1 MEWTTTYILSQ
12 VFTII
17 MYMFLGT
24 TYFVKSRKTIL
35 FLSFTSLFSEM
46 VAFIFLQAWTG
57 LAMCI
62 VAIIRNIVFLID
74 EKKNGKN
81 DKITKKDIYI
91 LIAIYVITIALTIPS
106 YVGFLSLLSV
116 FATSIYTYS
125 IWQKNVITYKLFGI
139 LSSGIWI
146 SYHVYTK
153 NISAIILEGSLLVAS
168 ACGYILALKKIKS
181 NENKK

>member
-17 MYMFLGT
+17 MYTLLGT

-35 FLSFTSLFSEM
+35 FLSFASLFSEM
-46 VAFIFLQAWTG
+46 IAFAFLQAWTG

-74 EKKNGKN
+74 EKKNVKN

-91 LIAIYVITIALTIPS
+91 LIAIYVITIILTIPS
-106 YVGFLSLLSV
+106 YAGFLSLFSV
-116 FATSIYTYS
+116 LATSIYTYS
-125 IWQKNVITYKLFGI
+125 IWQKKVIIYKLFGVVSSIVWI
-139 LSSGIWI
+139 L
-146 SYHVYTK
+146 YHVYTM
-153 NISAIILEGSLLVAS
+153 NISAIILEGSLLIAS
-168 ACGYILALKKIKS
+168 ACGYILERNKLKKVK
-181 NENKK
+181 EK